1 MGRVLLAFPVETS
14 PAVFVVQALS
24 RRQQAAKKACLAEG
38 VLVGFFPPWKS
49 VDPAQAYCWC
59 FIKRV
64 DLGDVVFAMQ
74 CRAWKPW
81 FPAFIYVPNCCYGNS
96 IFKEVIIADLVACV
110 HF

>member
-1 MGRVLLAFPVETS
+1 M
-14 PAVFVVQALS
+14 
-24 RRQQAAKKACLAEG
+24 
-38 VLVGFFPPWKS
+38 GFFPPWKS

-59 FIKRV
+59 FFKRV